1 MKTRKVKV
9 ILLSLALI
17 MVMAISGTLAFI
29 TASSNDV
36 NNTFEPGRVT
46 CKVDETFNGTTKTNV
61 TITNTGNVRAYIRA
75 EIVVT
80 WQNENGDVYGKP
92 VAQNEYELSVGSNWK
107 YNEADGFY
115 YYPSIVEPNV
125 STRNLIDSCK
135 LKDSVTPPAEG
146 YYLCVEVLASAI
158 QADGVNSD
166 NKKAVEDAWEVTI
179 SDGVVTPFVTTED

>member
-36 NNTFEPGRVT
+36 NNTFEPGRVS
-46 CKVDETFNGTTKTNV
+46 CKVNENFNGTEKTDV
-61 TITNTGNVRAYIRA
+61 TIINTGNVRAYIRA

-92 VAQNEYELSVGSNWK
+92 VAQNEYDLNIGNQWQ

-115 YYPSIVEPNV
+115 YYPFIA
-125 STRNLIDSCK
+125 K
-135 LKDSVTPPAEG
+135 LLCTGQYLLSLAHY
-146 YYLCVEVLASAI
+146 YYLIPC
-158 QADGVNSD
+158 NTHFYPHF
-166 NKKAVEDAWEVTI
+166 NKTALSMTKQKFCLHITFK
-179 SDGVVTPFVTTED
+179 SQL